1 MHRTL
6 QFAAQMN
13 ILVTGGLGGVG
24 RPLVQRLLNHG
35 HVVRVLDRSTDDAIA
50 GAECIAGDLTDYNV
64 VRESVAGMEAVIHL
78 AALTHP
84 AAGPAHD
91 IFHINVAGTFNVYDA
106 AAHEGIKRVVCASS
120 INALGFNF
128 GVHAFPIQYL
138 PMDEEHP
145 SHTTDA
151 YSFSK
156 QTVEEIG
163 RYFWRR
169 DGISGVQLRLP
180 FVYSANHEL
189 QRRIKRF
196 IGEGRAALE
205 GLLQLPEDELRA
217 MAKEAIA
224 KRDEMRATRLFEVP
238 WEKRQPPAMPP
249 SPIMILANGYAD
261 FWAIIGADD
270 AAQAFEQGV
279 TASYE
284 GSHPLYACEAD
295 NNNGLPSTLLAR
307 LFFPDSKL
315 SRPLIGSESLVSY
328 ERAAKLIGFKP
339 EGNFRRWIEAPEKN

>member
-1 MHRTL
+1 
-6 QFAAQMN
+6 
-13 ILVTGGLGGVG
+13 
-24 RPLVQRLLNHG
+24 
-35 HVVRVLDRSTDDAIA
+35 VLDRSTDDAIA

-128 GVHAFPIQYL
+128 GVHAFPIQCL

-180 FVYSANHEL
+180 FVYSANPEL